1 MINNNSSLNG
11 ILKIS
16 NLFALRNTPKLKKS
30 KHLDLEVEAYVRLRV
45 VVATLSS
52 ADQNRVNTIKCNAN
66 YYENDCDR
74 MVIIFL
80 QTATKNLRGVFI
92 VIVL

>member
-16 NLFALRNTPKLKKS
+16 NLFALRNTPKLEKS
-30 KHLDLEVEAYVRLRV
+30 KHLDLEAYVRLR

-80 QTATKNLRGVFI
+80 QTETKNLRGVFI